1 MQGRGLTLNNML
13 SGSQSSH
20 LKFCQERKLLHV
32 EKGPG
37 EIKVI
42 KKKDL
47 YFVFRMSY
55 LFCLYVLSDDFEA
68 SMQDSQAFIR

>member
-1 MQGRGLTLNNML
+1 ML

-20 LKFCQERKLLHV
+20 LKGGQERKLAHV

-42 KKKDL
+42 KRCSYKSGKGL
-47 YFVFRMSY
+47 GRMSKVSKP
-55 LFCLYVLSDDFEA
+55 CINHSSEA
-68 SMQDSQAFIR
+68 TGDPHPS